1 MNYNVALRPLE
12 ASLLATE
19 DRRSDRAVN
28 IYDASPLQGALL

>member
-1 MNYNVALRPLE
+1 MNYDVARRHLE
-12 ASLLATE
+12 AFPFATE